1 MKHFIIV
8 AILVIL
14 CTVLVYVGLNSIGL
28 LPVQASAQAVS
39 IDNLFQVH
47 IGLISFLF
55 ALIVVILV
63 YSLVVFRRKKGETGD
78 GAHIEG
84 NTTLEIA
91 WTLIPLLIVIFLAY
105 LGAYSL
111 GEVRRIDMTALQ
123 VKVTAGQWYWQFQYP
138 EYGVTS
144 TELYL
149 PVNRQVDLQMSSND
163 VIHSF
168 WVPEFRVKQDIV
180 PGLVT
185 ELRITPTLLGNY
197 KVLCAELCGASHA
210 YMEGL
215 VMVVEKN
222 SFENWIADQQANV
235 EVDPALRGQQL
246 VQQYGCITCHS
257 LDGSTKIGPTW
268 KGLYGST
275 VTLDDGSTILA
286 DQSYLSS
293 SIVEPDLY
301 IHQGYPSNVMPSFG
315 DILDQTQVES
325 IVAYIESL
333 K

>member
-1 MKHFIIV
+1 MRHFIVV

-14 CTVLVYVGLNSIGL
+14 FTVLVYTGLNSLGL

-39 IDNLFQVH
+39 IDNLFQIH

-55 ALIVVILV
+55 ALIVGIMV
-63 YSLVVFRRKKGETGD
+63 YSLIVFRRKKGETGD
-78 GAHIEG
+78 GAHIVG

-91 WTLIPLLIVIFLAY
+91 WTILPLFIVIFLAY
-105 LGAYSL
+105 MGAYSL
-111 GEVRRIDMTALQ
+111 GEIRRIDMSALQ

-138 EYGVTS
+138 EYGVSS

-149 PVNRQVDLQMSSND
+149 PVNRQVVLRMSSND

-180 PGLVT
+180 PGQVT
-185 ELRITPTLLGNY
+185 ELRITPTLAGNY

-215 VMVVEKN
+215 VMVVDLAN
-222 SFENWIADQQANV
+222 FENWIADQQATV
-235 EVDPALRGQQL
+235 DVDPVLHGQLL
-246 VQQYGCITCHS
+246 VQQYGCTTCHS
-257 LDGSTKIGPTW
+257 LDGSIKIGPSW
-268 KGLYGST
+268 KNLYEST
-275 VTLDDGSTILA
+275 VTLDNGSTILA
-286 DQSYLSS
+286 DDAYLIS
-293 SIVEPDLY
+293 SILEPNLY
-301 IHQGYPSNVMPSFG
+301 IHQGYPPNVMPTFNE
-315 DILDQTQVES
+315 ILDQTQVES
-325 IVAYIESL
+325 IVAFIESL

>member
-1 MKHFIIV
+1 MKHYIIV
-8 AILVIL
+8 AILVVI
-14 CTVLVYVGLNSIGL
+14 CTVLVYAGLNSIGL

-39 IDNLFQVH
+39 IDNLFQIH

-55 ALIVVILV
+55 SLIVVILV
-63 YSLVVFRRKKGETGD
+63 YSLIVFRRKKGETGD

-84 NTTLEIA
+84 NTALEIT

-105 LGAYSL
+105 VGAYSL

-138 EYGVTS
+138 EYGITS

-149 PVNRQVDLQMSSND
+149 PVDRQVDFQMSSTD

-180 PGLVT
+180 PGQVT
-185 ELRITPTLLGNY
+185 ELRITPTMLGDF
-197 KVLCAELCGASHA
+197 KVQCAELCGASHA

-215 VMVVEKN
+215 VRVVAPDD
-222 SFENWIADQQANV
+222 FVNWIAGQQANV
-235 EVDPALRGQQL
+235 VVDPVLQGQQL

-268 KGLYGST
+268 KGLYEST
-275 VTLDDGSTILA
+275 VKVDDGTTLTA
-286 DQSYLSS
+286 DDIYLKS
-293 SIVEPDLY
+293 SILEPNLYVVE
-301 IHQGYPSNVMPSFG
+301 GFPSNVMPSFSK
-315 DILDQTQVES
+315 ILDQTQVES
-325 IVAYIESL
+325 IVAFIESL

>member
-1 MKHFIIV
+1 
-8 AILVIL
+8 
-14 CTVLVYVGLNSIGL
+14 
-28 LPVQASAQAVS
+28 
-39 IDNLFQVH
+39 
-47 IGLISFLF
+47 LISFLF

-325 IVAYIESL
+325 IVAYSESL

>member
-8 AILVIL
+8 AILVVIF
-14 CTVLVYVGLNSIGL
+14 TVLVYAGLNSIGL
-28 LPVQASAQAVS
+28 LPVQASAQAIS
-39 IDNLFQVH
+39 IDNLFQIH

-63 YSLVVFRRKKGETGD
+63 YSLIVFRRKKGETGD

-84 NTTLEIA
+84 NTALEIT

-105 LGAYSL
+105 VGAYSL

-149 PVNRQVDLQMSSND
+149 PVNRQVDLQMSSID

-180 PGLVT
+180 PGQVT
-185 ELRITPTLLGNY
+185 ELRITPNLIGNY

-215 VMVVEKN
+215 VKVVELAN
-222 SFENWIADQQANV
+222 FENWIAEQQATV
-235 EVDPALRGQQL
+235 DVDPVLQGQQL
-246 VQQYGCITCHS
+246 VQQYGCTTCHA
-257 LDGSTKIGPTW
+257 LDGSKKIGPSW
-268 KGLYGST
+268 KNLYEST
-275 VTLDDGSTILA
+275 VTLSDGSTIKA
-286 DQSYLSS
+286 DKAYLTS
-293 SIVEPDLY
+293 SILEPNLY
-301 IHQGYPSNVMPSFG
+301 VHEGFPSNVMPSFSE
-315 DILDQTQVES
+315 ILDQTQVES
-325 IVAYIESL
+325 IVAFIESL

>member
-14 CTVLVYVGLNSIGL
+14 CTVLVYTGLNSIGL

-63 YSLVVFRRKKGETGD
+63 YSLMVFRRKKGETGD

-111 GEVRRIDMTALQ
+111 GEVRRIDLTALQ

-138 EYGVTS
+138 EFGVTS

-149 PVNRQVDLQMSSND
+149 PINRQVDLQMVSND

-180 PGLVT
+180 PGQVT

-197 KVLCAELCGASHA
+197 RVLCAELCGASHA
-210 YMEGL
+210 YMEGM
-215 VMVVEKN
+215 VMVVDQT
-222 SFENWIADQQANV
+222 SFENWIAEQQATV

-246 VQQYGCITCHS
+246 VQQYGCTTCHS

-268 KGLYGST
+268 LGLYGST

-286 DQSYLSS
+286 DQAYLSS
-293 SIVEPDLY
+293 SIVEPNLY

-315 DILDQTQVES
+315 DIFDQTQVES
-325 IVAYIESL
+325 IVAFIESI

>member
-8 AILVIL
+8 AILVVLFTIL
-14 CTVLVYVGLNSIGL
+14 VFVGLNSIGL
-28 LPVQASAQAVS
+28 LPAQASAQAVS
-39 IDNLFQVH
+39 IDNLFQIH

-63 YSLVVFRRKKGETGD
+63 YSLIVFRRKKGETGD

-84 NTTLEIA
+84 NTTLEIT
-91 WTLIPLLIVIFLAY
+91 WTLIPFLIVIFLAY
-105 LGAYSL
+105 MGAYSL

-149 PVNRQVDLQMSSND
+149 PVDRQVDLQMSSND

-180 PGLVT
+180 PGQVT

-210 YMEGL
+210 YMEGQIK
-215 VMVVEKN
+215 VVELAN
-222 SFENWIADQQANV
+222 FENWIAVQQATV
-235 EVDPALRGQQL
+235 VVDPVLRGQQL
-246 VQQYGCITCHS
+246 VQQYGCTTCHS
-257 LDGSTKIGPTW
+257 LDGSIKIGPTW
-268 KGLYGST
+268 KGLYEST
-275 VTLDDGSTILA
+275 VTLDDGSTLMA
-286 DQSYLSS
+286 DQEYLKS
-293 SIVEPDLY
+293 SILEPNLY
-301 IHQGYPSNVMPSFG
+301 VSEGFPSNVMPSFSE
-315 DILDQTQVES
+315 ILDQTQVES
-325 IVAYIESL
+325 IVAFIESL

>member
-8 AILVIL
+8 AILVVIF
-14 CTVLVYVGLNSIGL
+14 TVLVYTGLNSIGL

-39 IDNLFQVH
+39 IDNLFQIH

-55 ALIVVILV
+55 SLIVVILV
-63 YSLVVFRRKKGETGD
+63 YSLIVFRRKKGETGD

-84 NTTLEIA
+84 NTALEIT
-91 WTLIPLLIVIFLAY
+91 WTLIPFLIVIFLAY

-180 PGLVT
+180 PGQVT

-197 KVLCAELCGASHA
+197 KVRCAELCGASHA

-215 VMVVEKN
+215 VFVVDSTN
-222 SFENWIADQQANV
+222 FESWIADQQATV
-235 EVDPALRGQQL
+235 IVDPVLKGQQL
-246 VQQYGCITCHS
+246 VQQYGCTTCHS

-268 KGLYGST
+268 KDLYEST
-275 VTLDDGSTILA
+275 VPLDNNSTIFA
-286 DQSYLSS
+286 DDAYLIS
-293 SIVEPDLY
+293 SILEPNLH
-301 IHQGYPSNVMPSFG
+301 IVQGFPSNVMPSFK

-325 IVAYIESL
+325 IVAFIKSL

>member
-1 MKHFIIV
+1 MRHFIVV

-14 CTVLVYVGLNSIGL
+14 FTVLVYTGLNSLGL

-39 IDNLFQVH
+39 IDNLFQIH

-55 ALIVVILV
+55 ALIVGIMV
-63 YSLVVFRRKKGETGD
+63 YSLIVFRRKKGETGD
-78 GAHIEG
+78 GAHIVG

-91 WTLIPLLIVIFLAY
+91 WTILPLFIVIFLAY
-105 LGAYSL
+105 MGAYSL
-111 GEVRRIDMTALQ
+111 GEIRRIDMSALQ

-138 EYGVTS
+138 EYGVSS

-149 PVNRQVDLQMSSND
+149 PVNRQVVLRMSSND

-180 PGLVT
+180 PGQVT
-185 ELRITPTLLGNY
+185 ELRITPTLAGNY

-215 VMVVEKN
+215 VMVVDLAN
-222 SFENWIADQQANV
+222 FENWIADQQATV
-235 EVDPALRGQQL
+235 DVDPVLHGQQL
-246 VQQYGCITCHS
+246 VQQFGCTTCHS
-257 LDGSTKIGPTW
+257 LDGSIKIGPSW
-268 KGLYGST
+268 KNLYEST
-275 VTLDDGSTILA
+275 VPLAGGSTILA
-286 DQSYLSS
+286 DHAYLIS
-293 SIVEPDLY
+293 SILEPNLY
-301 IHQGYPSNVMPSFG
+301 IHQGYPPNVMPTFNE
-315 DILDQTQVES
+315 ILDQTQVES
-325 IVAYIESL
+325 IVAFIESL

>member
-8 AILVIL
+8 AIIVIL
-14 CTVLVYVGLNSIGL
+14 FTFLVYTGLNSIGL
-28 LPVQASAQAVS
+28 LPVQASAQSVS
-39 IDNLFQVH
+39 IDNLFQIHV
-47 IGLISFLF
+47 GLISFLF
-55 ALIVVILV
+55 ALIIGILV
-63 YSLVVFRRKKGETGD
+63 YSLIVFRRKKGETGD
-78 GAHIEG
+78 GAHIVG
-84 NTTLEIA
+84 NSTLEIA
-91 WTLIPLLIVIFLAY
+91 WSIIPLFIVIFLAY
-105 LGAYSL
+105 MGAYSL
-111 GEVRRIDMTALQ
+111 GEVRRIDMSALQ

-180 PGLVT
+180 PGQVT

-215 VMVVEKN
+215 VMVVDLPT
-222 SFENWIADQQANV
+222 FENWITNQQATV
-235 EVDPALRGQQL
+235 EVDPVLKGQQL
-246 VQQYGCITCHS
+246 VQQYGCTTCHS
-257 LDGSTKIGPTW
+257 LDGSIKIGPSW
-268 KGLYGST
+268 KELYEST
-275 VTLDDGSTILA
+275 VTLDDGSTIFA
-286 DQSYLSS
+286 DQAYLTS
-293 SIVEPDLY
+293 SILEPNLY
-301 IHQGYPSNVMPSFG
+301 VHEGFPSNVMPSFNE
-315 DILDQTQVES
+315 ILDQTQVES
-325 IVAYIESL
+325 IVAFIESL

>member
-1 MKHFIIV
+1 MRHFIIV
-8 AILVIL
+8 TILVVIF
-14 CTVLVYVGLNSIGL
+14 TVLVYAGLNSIGL
-28 LPVQASAQAVS
+28 LPVQASAQAIS
-39 IDNLFQVH
+39 IDNLFQIH

-55 ALIVVILV
+55 SLIVVILV
-63 YSLVVFRRKKGETGD
+63 YSLIVFRRKKGETGD

-84 NTTLEIA
+84 NTALEIT

-105 LGAYSL
+105 VGAYSL

-149 PVNRQVDLQMSSND
+149 PLNRQVDFQMSSND

-180 PGLVT
+180 PGQVT
-185 ELRITPTLLGNY
+185 ELRITPTLLGNF

-215 VMVVEKN
+215 VKVVEPAT
-222 SFENWIADQQANV
+222 FESWIADQQANV
-235 EVDPALRGQQL
+235 VVDPVLQGQQF
-246 VQQYGCITCHS
+246 VQQYGCTTCHS
-257 LDGSTKIGPTW
+257 LDGTSKIGPTW
-268 KGLYGST
+268 KGLYESN
-275 VTLDDGSTILA
+275 VTLTSGSTIIA
-286 DQSYLSS
+286 DHDYLTS
-293 SIVEPDLY
+293 SILEPNLY
-301 IHQGYPSNVMPSFG
+301 VHEGYPSNVMPSFS

-325 IVAYIESL
+325 IVAFIESL

>member
-8 AILVIL
+8 VILVVIF
-14 CTVLVYVGLNSIGL
+14 TVLVYAGLNSIGL
-28 LPVQASAQAVS
+28 LPVQASAQAIS
-39 IDNLFQVH
+39 IDNLFQIH

-55 ALIVVILV
+55 SLIVVILV
-63 YSLVVFRRKKGETGD
+63 YSLIVFRRKKGETGD

-84 NTTLEIA
+84 NTALEIT

-105 LGAYSL
+105 VGAYSL

-149 PVNRQVDLQMSSND
+149 PLNRQVDLQMSSND

-180 PGLVT
+180 PGQVT
-185 ELRITPTLLGNY
+185 ELRITPSLLGNY
-197 KVLCAELCGASHA
+197 KVRCAELCGASHA

-215 VMVVEKN
+215 VKVVEPAN
-222 SFENWIADQQANV
+222 FENWIADQQATV
-235 EVDPALRGQQL
+235 VVDPVLQGQQL
-246 VQQYGCITCHS
+246 VQQYGCTTCHS
-257 LDGSTKIGPTW
+257 LDGSIKIGPSW
-268 KGLYGST
+268 KGLYEST
-275 VTLDDGSTILA
+275 VILNDGATIKA
-286 DQSYLSS
+286 DQAYLKS
-293 SIVEPDLY
+293 SILEPNLY
-301 IHQGYPSNVMPSFG
+301 IHEGFPSNVMPSFSE
-315 DILDQTQVES
+315 ILDQTQVES
-325 IVAYIESL
+325 IVAFIESL

>member
-1 MKHFIIV
+1 MIV
-8 AILVIL
+8 AILVVIF
-14 CTVLVYVGLNSIGL
+14 TVLVYAGLNSIGL
-28 LPVQASAQAVS
+28 LPVQASAQAIS
-39 IDNLFQVH
+39 IDNLFQIH

-55 ALIVVILV
+55 SLIVVILV
-63 YSLVVFRRKKGETGD
+63 YSLIVFRRKKGETGD

-84 NTTLEIA
+84 NTALEIT

-105 LGAYSL
+105 VGAYSL

-149 PVNRQVDLQMSSND
+149 PLNRQVDFQMSSND

-180 PGLVT
+180 PGQVT
-185 ELRITPTLLGNY
+185 ELRITPSLLGNF

-215 VMVVEKN
+215 VKVVETPD
-222 SFENWIADQQANV
+222 FEKWIADQQSNV
-235 EVDPALRGQQL
+235 VVDPVLLGQQL
-246 VQQYGCITCHS
+246 VQQYGCTTCHS

-268 KGLYGST
+268 KGLYEST
-275 VTLDDGSTILA
+275 VTTADGASFTADDI
-286 DQSYLSS
+286 YLKS
-293 SIVEPDLY
+293 SILEPNLY
-301 IHQGYPSNVMPSFG
+301 ISEGFPSNVMPSFSE
-315 DILDQTQVES
+315 ILDQTQVES
-325 IVAYIESL
+325 IVAFIESL

>member
-1 MKHFIIV
+1 MKHFIVV
-8 AILVIL
+8 AILVVI
-14 CTVLVYVGLNSIGL
+14 CTILVYMGLSNIGL

-39 IDNLFQVH
+39 IDELFQVH
-47 IGLISFLF
+47 VGLISFLF
-55 ALIVVILV
+55 SLIVVILV
-63 YSLVVFRRKKGETGD
+63 YSLIVFRRKKGETGD

-84 NTTLEIA
+84 NTPLEII

-138 EYGVTS
+138 EFGITS

-149 PVNRQVDLQMSSND
+149 PLNRQVDLQMSSND

-180 PGLVT
+180 PGQVT
-185 ELRITPTLLGNY
+185 ELRITPTLVGNY

-210 YMEGL
+210 YMEGQIK
-215 VMVVEKN
+215 VVELAAFD
-222 SFENWIADQQANV
+222 SWIADQKASV
-235 EVDPALRGQQL
+235 VLDPVLVGQQL

-257 LDGSTKIGPTW
+257 LDGSSKIGPTW
-268 KGLYGST
+268 KGLYEST
-275 VTLDDGSTILA
+275 VILNDGTTLTA
-286 DQSYLSS
+286 DQGYLQS
-293 SIVEPDLY
+293 SILEPNLHIVE
-301 IHQGYPSNVMPSFG
+301 GYPSNVMPSFSE
-315 DILDQTQVES
+315 ILDQTQVES